1 MEQAMTGVALAL
13 AARVADA
20 ALESVTIAS
29 ARVELAGRHLGRQ
42 VGGAVLWATVLCG
55 VRR

>member
-1 MEQAMTGVALAL
+1 MTGIALAL
-13 AARVADA
+13 AARAVDVT
-20 ALESVTIAS
+20 LETAIIAS
-29 ARVELAGRHLGRQ
+29 ARLELASRHLSRQ

>member
-1 MEQAMTGVALAL
+1 MTGVALAL

>member
-1 MEQAMTGVALAL
+1 MTGIALAL
-13 AARVADA
+13 GLRGLDR
-20 ALESVTIAS
+20 ALESVAIAS